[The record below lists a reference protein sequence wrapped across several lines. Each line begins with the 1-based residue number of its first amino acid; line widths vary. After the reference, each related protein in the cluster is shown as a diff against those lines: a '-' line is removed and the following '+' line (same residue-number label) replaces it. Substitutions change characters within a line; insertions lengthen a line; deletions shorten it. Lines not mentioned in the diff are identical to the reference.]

1 MTRHLLSQ
9 VRARENRKH
18 ILTHKLVHTRSQ
30 QPKGETT
37 PVFIRDEWVSK
48 MQCVCVCVCVR
59 ARAHTDTCM
68 QAWHVHNG
76 TLLNQEKERSPGIP
90 HHVDRS

>member
-37 PVFIRDEWVSK
+37 LVFIRDEWVSK
-48 MQCVCVCVCVR
+48 MQCVCVCVCVSVCVYR
-59 ARAHTDTCM
+59 HMHASMAC
-68 QAWHVHNG
+68 A
-76 TLLNQEKERSPGIP
+76 
-90 HHVDRS
+90 

>member
-18 ILTHKLVHTRSQ
+18 ILTHKLVHTHSQ

-37 PVFIRDEWVSK
+37 LVFIRDEWVSK
-48 MQCVCVCVCVR
+48 MQCVCVCVSVCAYR
-59 ARAHTDTCM
+59 HMHASMAC
-68 QAWHVHNG
+68 A
-76 TLLNQEKERSPGIP
+76 
-90 HHVDRS
+90 